1 MNYLF
6 QLCPKFRNMLFRLPI
21 ALKFSQKKEGS
32 TLNDALYPVYFVI
45 MGLIFGGVLILSA
58 LNGFLFFG
66 WLAISMAIILGLM
79 TIHLIGNQQ
88 TKKHKS

>member
-6 QLCPKFRNMLFRLPI
+6 QLCQKFRNMLFRLPS
-21 ALKFSQKKEGS
+21 AQKFTQKKEAS

-79 TIHLIGNQQ
+79 TIHLMGNQQ
-88 TKKHKS
+88 TNRYKS

>member
-6 QLCPKFRNMLFRLPI
+6 QLCQKFRNMLFRLPI
-21 ALKFSQKKEGS
+21 ALKFSQKKESS
-32 TLNDALYPVYFVI
+32 TLSDALYPVYFAI